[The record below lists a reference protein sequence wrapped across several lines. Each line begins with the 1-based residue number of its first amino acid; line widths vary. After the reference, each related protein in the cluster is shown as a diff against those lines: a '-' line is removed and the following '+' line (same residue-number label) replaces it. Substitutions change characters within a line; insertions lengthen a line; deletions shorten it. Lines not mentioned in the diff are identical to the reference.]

1 MRTFCFTG
9 IKDRQSLYN
18 LWNRCY
24 TAYRPI
30 KTKVKK
36 FARFDGENER
46 IREMKKQLLHSG
58 WQLTTVG
65 KNDTIPATVPGSV
78 YNDLLNAGRM
88 EDPYWRDIMLCGGTA
103 AASSAHT

>member
-1 MRTFCFTG
+1 
-9 IKDRQSLYN
+9 
-18 LWNRCY
+18 
-24 TAYRPI
+24 
-30 KTKVKK
+30 
-36 FARFDGENER
+36 
-46 IREMKKQLLHSG
+46 MKKQLLHFG

-103 AASSAHT
+103 AAWKSPCPQWTPCGSIP

>member
-1 MRTFCFTG
+1 
-9 IKDRQSLYN
+9 
-18 LWNRCY
+18 
-24 TAYRPI
+24 
-30 KTKVKK
+30 
-36 FARFDGENER
+36 
-46 IREMKKQLLHSG
+46 MKKQLFTFRLAADDRR
-58 WQLTTVG
+58 

>member
-1 MRTFCFTG
+1 
-9 IKDRQSLYN
+9 
-18 LWNRCY
+18 
-24 TAYRPI
+24 
-30 KTKVKK
+30 
-36 FARFDGENER
+36 
-46 IREMKKQLLHSG
+46 MKKQLLHFG

-78 YNDLLNAGRM
+78 YNDLLNAGHM